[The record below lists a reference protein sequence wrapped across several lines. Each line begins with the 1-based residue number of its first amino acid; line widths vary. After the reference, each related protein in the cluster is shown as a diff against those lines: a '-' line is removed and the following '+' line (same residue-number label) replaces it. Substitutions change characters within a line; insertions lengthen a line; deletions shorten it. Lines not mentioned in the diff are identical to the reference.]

1 MMHEFSDA
9 EIDRVAGEAA
19 DDLRRFVGLWMRE
32 GSRAL
37 DAAVRDD
44 PAFSFA
50 VLDARPIGGTI
61 RLLALRR
68 VAQALLLEFG

>member
-1 MMHEFSDA
+1 MTC
-9 EIDRVAGEAA
+9 G
-19 DDLRRFVGLWMRE
+19 FVGLWMRE

-61 RLLALRR
+61 RLLALPR